1 MGTSVNNSVAV
12 IHALLSREK
21 VFERTPKFGIVGRTG
36 SWRTSSYARIK
47 DHYVMVELAVA
58 AYTLSTTIYLF
69 YSGMYSFMLVSGL
82 FAAAVLYN
90 VFVSVTQG
98 EGAVRNFYMGSKT
111 LLAAIAMLAVFT
123 ISLIY
128 PFTTYFFTV
137 EKAYSSLDIA
147 SRSIEPG
154 LVVEELDKAT
164 TLLDLGGNPV
174 WPFPTARTD
183 LGLIRRDLQM
193 LKQRVR
199 EAGPQ
204 DLETYHAVLED
215 VRASLKEVRRQ
226 LRALQ
231 PFLWVSPT
239 TLAISLSSI
248 LAAYYFL
255 VRRSHA

>member
-1 MGTSVNNSVAV
+1 
-12 IHALLSREK
+12 
-21 VFERTPKFGIVGRTG
+21 
-36 SWRTSSYARIK
+36 
-47 DHYVMVELAVA
+47 
-58 AYTLSTTIYLF
+58 
-69 YSGMYSFMLVSGL
+69 
-82 FAAAVLYN
+82 
-90 VFVSVTQG
+90 
-98 EGAVRNFYMGSKT
+98 
-111 LLAAIAMLAVFT
+111 MLAVFT

-137 EKAYSSLDIA
+137 EKAYSSLAIA

-215 VRASLKEVRRQ
+215 VRTSLREVGRQ